1 MRSLVTLG
9 VALLCAAGV
18 HAQRPVPQAAVVP
31 EAITVGDV
39 FHAAIRLDLPAGV
52 QLAAPDSLVL
62 PEDLEHAGRRELRF
76 DTAAA
81 AADGSAARRVTVVYP
96 LTAWRP
102 GSYELPPLALRLVG
116 DGAAT
121 TLAVQLPS
129 FEVRSVLPADTAGIE
144 PQPARDVLGPN
155 RLWWPIVL
163 ALLLAALVMGGL
175 YYWWRRRR
183 RPPVEQE
190 VAPAIIVLP
199 RAAALERLAELRRSG
214 LIERGEMKPYYEQ
227 LTETLRH
234 YAASLSAAW
243 STDLTTAELSAL
255 PASRRVPHA
264 MDLLPILQ
272 GADMVKF
279 ARAPA
284 TQEGAWRDLD
294 AAVAWIER
302 AEPEQHA
309 AGTDDRR
316 VA

>member
-1 MRSLVTLG
+1 MRSLVFLG

-62 PEDLEHAGRRELRF
+62 PEDVEHAGRRELRF

-81 AADGSAARRVTVVYP
+81 ADAGTARRVTVVYP

-102 GSYELPPLALRLVG
+102 GSYELPPVTLRLDG
-116 DGAAT
+116 DGAAS
-121 TLAVQLPS
+121 TLTVQLPS

-144 PQPARDVLGPN
+144 PQPARDVLGPS
-155 RLWWPIVL
+155 RLWWPILL
-163 ALLLAALVMGGL
+163 ALLLAALVAGGL

-183 RPPVEQE
+183 RPAPVPED
-190 VAPAIIVLP
+190 VPVIVVLP
-199 RAAALERLAELRRSG
+199 RAAALERLAVLRRSG
-214 LIERGEMKPYYEQ
+214 LIERGELKAYYEA

-234 YAASLSAAW
+234 YAASVNAAW
-243 STDLTTAELSAL
+243 STDLTTAELSAIA
-255 PASRRVPHA
+255 PRRRIA
-264 MDLLPILQ
+264 DAAELLRILH

-279 ARAPA
+279 ARASTSP
-284 TQEGAWRDLD
+284 ESAWRDLD
-294 AAVAWIER
+294 AAVAWVER
-302 AEPEQHA
+302 AEPEQDA

>member
-1 MRSLVTLG
+1 MRSLVSLG

-18 HAQRPVPQAAVVP
+18 HAQRPSPQAAVVP
-31 EAITVGDV
+31 DVITVGDV

-76 DTAAA
+76 DTAAVA
-81 AADGSAARRVTVVYP
+81 PDGSAARRVTVVYP

-102 GSYELPPLALRLVG
+102 GSYELTPLALRLVS

-121 TLAVQLPS
+121 TLTVQLPS
-129 FEVRSVLPADTAGIE
+129 FEVQSVLPPDTAGIE

-155 RLWWPIVL
+155 RLWWPILL
-163 ALLLAALVMGGL
+163 ALLLAALTLGGL

-190 VAPAIIVLP
+190 VAPVIIVLP

-214 LIERGEMKPYYEQ
+214 LIERGEMKTYYEA

-234 YAASLSAAW
+234 YAASVNAAW
-243 STDLTTAELSAL
+243 STDLTTAELSAIA
-255 PASRRVPHA
+255 PRRRIA
-264 MDLLPILQ
+264 DAAELLRILH

-284 TQEGAWRDLD
+284 SAESAWRDLD
-294 AAVAWIER
+294 AAVAWVER
-302 AEPEQHA
+302 AEPEQDA

>member
-1 MRSLVTLG
+1 MRSLVFLG

-62 PEDLEHAGRRELRF
+62 PEDVEHAGRRELRF

-81 AADGSAARRVTVVYP
+81 ADAGTARRVTVVYP

-102 GSYELPPLALRLVG
+102 GSYELPPVTLRLDG
-116 DGAAT
+116 DGAAS
-121 TLAVQLPS
+121 TLTVQLPS

-144 PQPARDVLGPN
+144 PQPARDVLGPS
-155 RLWWPIVL
+155 RLWWPILL
-163 ALLLAALVMGGL
+163 ALLLAALVAGGL

-183 RPPVEQE
+183 RPAPVPED
-190 VAPAIIVLP
+190 VPVIVVLP
-199 RAAALERLAELRRSG
+199 RAAALERLAVLRRSG
-214 LIERGEMKPYYEQ
+214 LIERGELKAYYEA

-234 YAASLSAAW
+234 YAASVNAAW
-243 STDLTTAELSAL
+243 STDLTTAELSAIA
-255 PASRRVPHA
+255 PRRRIA
-264 MDLLPILQ
+264 DAAELLRILH

-279 ARAPA
+279 ARASTSP
-284 TQEGAWRDLD
+284 ESAWRDLE
-294 AAVAWIER
+294 AAVAWVER
-302 AEPEQHA
+302 AEPEQDA